1 MKTNT
6 IKTGNEHV
14 DTAILQIRDHIIL
27 IDDELAGIATDIEDL
42 EYHLEE
48 ADQNI
53 QDLNQQKVALRYILS
68 ELAPAPKCERGKV
81 FDQIPD

>member
-68 ELAPAPKCERGKV
+68 ELAPAPKCEKGKE
-81 FDQIPD
+81 FDQIPN

>member
-14 DTAILQIRDHIIL
+14 DTVILQIRDHLIL
-27 IDDELAGIATDIEDL
+27 IDDELEGIATDIKDL

-48 ADQNI
+48 ADWNI
-53 QDLNQQKVALRYILS
+53 NDLNEQRVALRYILS

-81 FDQIPD
+81 FDQIPN